1 MTVTHKTNR
10 FERTLVSTMAGAAL
24 ALLFSAG
31 QGVAAENAPSAVKS
45 AGASSQPVRAKRVAK
60 KDKILLAKAAPQ
72 TLLPQTALPSAVPM
86 AATASVSPATAVAE
100 PQVAAT
106 VPPVD
111 SPPQVNPY
119 LANRVPQGV
128 AEAGVPVA
136 IPMPAVTGASPSLPR
151 LPIFEQSILPKIQ
164 TVYPTGEKPLV
175 VVTFKCPT
183 ELVGIDTPSTLIL
196 HKVVNGG
203 MDVIN
208 KTNLLSF
215 NMQQVCQ

>member
-1 MTVTHKTNR
+1 MTHTISSLGKV
-10 FERTLVSTMAGAAL
+10 LVSPLVAAL
-24 ALLFSAG
+24 FFSFS
-31 QGVAAENAPSAVKS
+31 QVGVCAASIPASEARQAKQSPAKNVRVKRAPTAHKKV
-45 AGASSQPVRAKRVAK
+45 VR
-60 KDKILLAKAAPQ
+60 KAAPQ
-72 TLLPQTALPSAVPM
+72 P
-86 AATASVSPATAVAE
+86 AAAQAAVAPAPDTPVGVALKPSHAVATE
-100 PQVAAT
+100 MPRPAQAAENGYVPQG
-106 VPPVD
+106 
-111 SPPQVNPY
+111 NPY
-119 LANRVPQGV
+119 LQRQQPSAPAYATNGAPASGNSGFRFSMPQ
-128 AEAGVPVA
+128 
-136 IPMPAVTGASPSLPR
+136 IPL
-151 LPIFEQSILPKIQ
+151 FEQSILPKIQ